1 MFIIFISGDPQ
12 QKLEYAFELYDIDNN
27 NSLDRNEL
35 RGVLTAMF
43 DLLGFYFQLSLV
55 YKYIH

>member
-1 MFIIFISGDPQ
+1 MISGDPQ
-12 QKLEYAFELYDIDNN
+12 QKLEYAFEVYDSDNN

-43 DLLGFYFQLSLV
+43 DLLGIILQHLTV
-55 YKYIH
+55 I